1 MWRHTLISEFE
12 THLKKRNRQRLL
24 VSSELEVWLTQTVP
38 TRVNT
43 VSDSCLFTL
52 FEDTLQSMNNAF
64 KFRYV
69 TKSLQTYISL
79 YLLVFA
85 VQPSINCFISSKQI
99 NPFTV
104 NVFM

>member
-1 MWRHTLISEFE
+1 MP
-12 THLKKRNRQRLL
+12 
-24 VSSELEVWLTQTVP
+24 VP
-38 TRVNT
+38 
-43 VSDSCLFTL
+43 CLFLSLDDVLINIKKKFGLHKL
-52 FEDTLQSMNNAF
+52 FQHESILHLTHAFSQDALQSMNNAF

-69 TKSLQTYISL
+69 TKSLKTYISL